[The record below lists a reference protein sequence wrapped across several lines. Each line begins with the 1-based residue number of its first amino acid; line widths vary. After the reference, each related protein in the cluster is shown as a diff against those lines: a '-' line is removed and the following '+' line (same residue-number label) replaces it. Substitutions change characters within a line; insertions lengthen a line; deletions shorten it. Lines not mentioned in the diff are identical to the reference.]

1 MASLGY
7 LQVLGE
13 QGFLPPLNARR
24 THECAHGAANVL
36 DEQNFSDIYGIET
49 SLASC
54 RFPVRSPA
62 PRSQALV
69 QALRMPRVSGELPAG
84 SEPPIGL

>member
-69 QALRMPRVSGELPAG
+69 QALRLPRLSGELRAP
-84 SEPPIGL
+84 SF

>member
-7 LQVLGE
+7 LQVQGE
-13 QGFLPPLNARR
+13 QGFLPPLNAR

-36 DEQNFSDIYGIET
+36 DAQNFSDIYGIET

-84 SEPPIGL
+84 SEPLIGL